1 MLVKCTSCGAPQ
13 NASTSQECSYC
24 GNLIELEQAK
34 SNYENAAQGEI
45 GNLMAMAETSI
56 EATNYEEA
64 LSYFNRVLEK
74 EINNSDAWLGKGI
87 AIVYTSKI
95 GDIKTNE
102 AIAYWKNAFKY
113 SPNQDAMGKRIAKE
127 INTVVNRFYPNIENH
142 FLEFRNLD
150 NSYKELVSRF
160 TILEKAQDYAT
171 QLDSD
176 NYELYNTGYS
186 LCRRVVQIPKQFAN
200 SDRNKALI
208 GGIASA
214 FENNGYKG
222 IKGNRNA
229 TIEYRSASDRK
240 SEIMEYAQTI
250 FNIEEKYV
258 TKLNELNPKQ
268 HIISSKEEFENSPE
282 GEKYKKTKQLEQTI
296 NNAAGELS
304 QVFTLNG
311 IKNLWTKATLL
322 QKIVVIVIAVIILL
336 FYSNR

>member
-34 SNYENAAQGEI
+34 SNYEKAAQGEV

-176 NYELYNTGYS
+176 NYELYNTGYN
-186 LCRRVVQIPKQFAN
+186 LCRRVVQIPKEFAN

-214 FENNGYKG
+214 FENNGFKG

-240 SEIMEYAQTI
+240 SEIMEYAQAI
-250 FNIEEKYV
+250 FKIEDKYIDKIKKISPN
-258 TKLNELNPKQ
+258 KL
-268 HIISSKEEFENSPE
+268 IVSSSEEFKSSSEGKLIESAKKIKEAYNESPSK
-282 GEKYKKTKQLEQTI
+282 GVKVWWDTLTTKQKLTI
-296 NNAAGELS
+296 AL
-304 QVFTLNG
+304 
-311 IKNLWTKATLL
+311 
-322 QKIVVIVIAVIILL
+322 VVVLCILGAI
-336 FYSNR
+336 FGK